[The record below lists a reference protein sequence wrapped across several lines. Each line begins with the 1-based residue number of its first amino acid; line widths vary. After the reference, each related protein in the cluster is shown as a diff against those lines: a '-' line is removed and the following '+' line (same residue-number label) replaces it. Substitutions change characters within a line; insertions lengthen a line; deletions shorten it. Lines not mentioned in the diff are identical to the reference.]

1 METLEWKPKLGVVV
15 GGGGQ
20 SSGSKYAWAP
30 GRRQRQGCPGTR
42 ACGMRGA
49 PRGARRVPAPDAVPG
64 THKAHRAGSCGAD
77 GLAGVGRAASP
88 ASF

>member
-30 GRRQRQGCPGTR
+30 GRRQGQACPGKFQFVCR
-42 ACGMRGA
+42 PEHSLWRG
-49 PRGARRVPAPDAVPG
+49 G
-64 THKAHRAGSCGAD
+64 
-77 GLAGVGRAASP
+77 AGVPRKEGRTAYEQNI
-88 ASF
+88 FLIIL